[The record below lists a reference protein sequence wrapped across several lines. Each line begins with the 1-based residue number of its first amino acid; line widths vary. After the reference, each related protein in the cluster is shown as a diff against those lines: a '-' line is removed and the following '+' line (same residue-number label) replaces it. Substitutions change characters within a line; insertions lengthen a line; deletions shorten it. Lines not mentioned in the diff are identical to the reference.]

1 MTELERAL
9 VALGQE
15 LDFPPEPNI
24 VAAVRARLGERR
36 RLAFLPPRRA
46 LALAVA
52 LVLVAFGIAMAV
64 PPARSAILRF
74 FHIGAVTV
82 ERVETLPSAQ
92 QRPLATG
99 LGSPLSRRAAET
111 RARLS
116 IRLPALEGPPPKR
129 YYAQPGLI
137 ATLLHYRDKP
147 VLLAEMR
154 EDQVVLFKKF
164 AEPGTEVQPVQIGQ
178 FGLWLEG
185 ERHVLMW
192 SFGGGALHRIQT
204 RLAGNVLI
212 WLAGSTTYRLEG
224 DLTKEQMLELGRDI
238 TR

>member
-15 LDFPPEPNI
+15 LDFPPTPDL
-24 VAAVRARLGERR
+24 VAAVRARLRERP
-36 RLAFLPPRRA
+36 RLAFLPSRRA

-52 LVLVAFGIAMAV
+52 LALVALGIAMAV

-82 ERVETLPSAQ
+82 ERVETLPRAQ
-92 QRPLATG
+92 QRPLVSG
-99 LGSPLSRRAAET
+99 LGPALSRHTAEARAQVRIE
-111 RARLS
+111 
-116 IRLPALEGPPPKR
+116 LPDLAGPRPRR

-137 ATLLHYRDKP
+137 ATLLHYRGKP

-154 EDQVVLFKKF
+154 EDQVGIAKKVVDPDTKV
-164 AEPGTEVQPVQIGQ
+164 EGVQLGNY
-178 FGLWLEG
+178 GLWLEG
-185 ERHVLMW
+185 GKHVLMW
-192 SFGGGALHRIQT
+192 HFEGSAPHAIET
-204 RLAGNVLI
+204 RLAGNVLL
-212 WLAGSTTYRLEG
+212 WLVGDRTFRLEG
-224 DLTKEQMLELGRDI
+224 ELGKSQMIELARDF